1 MKERKDEGWQPFRCA
16 RMIRFVAG
24 SAMKFLGTSRLSS
37 IFYNL
42 ISRFVLIIKW
52 NDWFYKSILEWS
64 LTRFT
69 LLEFI
74 QIVFFLFFMIRFD
87 EPSFHLSPIFFILI
101 YNRFFILILSVCVC
115 TCIYT
120 TINWTFDIFHVSKK
134 RFTTFHFYAA
144 ILIFVKTIFDQI
156 ESFIFLRNKFSLLCS
171 FVWSKFFW
179 SNA

>member
-101 YNRFFILILSVCVC
+101 YNRFFILILSVCVY
-115 TCIYT
+115 IYHDKLDVRYFSRFQKK
-120 TINWTFDIFHVSKK
+120 IYDFPFLCGNFDIRKNNLRSNWI
-134 RFTTFHFYAA
+134 FHFFA
-144 ILIFVKTIFDQI
+144 K
-156 ESFIFLRNKFSLLCS
+156 
-171 FVWSKFFW
+171 
-179 SNA
+179 